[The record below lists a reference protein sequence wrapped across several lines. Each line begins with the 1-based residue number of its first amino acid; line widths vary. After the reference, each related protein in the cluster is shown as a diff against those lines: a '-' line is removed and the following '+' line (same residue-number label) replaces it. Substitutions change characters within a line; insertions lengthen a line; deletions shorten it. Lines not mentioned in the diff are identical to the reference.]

1 MFKFFRKFNIFRVF
15 YRVEEIN
22 GICFVYR
29 TNTGLGFGGSEMVFS
44 TPELSDAREWIT
56 KDKSKRK
63 ITVVHEE

>member
-29 TNTGLGFGGSEMVFS
+29 IKFGGSEMVFS